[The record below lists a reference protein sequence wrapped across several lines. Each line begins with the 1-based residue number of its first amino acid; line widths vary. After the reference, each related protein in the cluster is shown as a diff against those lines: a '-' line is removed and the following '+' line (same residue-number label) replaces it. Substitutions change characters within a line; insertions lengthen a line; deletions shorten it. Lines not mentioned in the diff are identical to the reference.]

1 MARVKAAAGGIRAF
15 ALDPLRN
22 FKHQTIAVEEWGGAE
37 VTVRALSAGDWVEY
51 RRRAAELVSAARVD
65 AGLSARAV
73 EVAEG
78 EDASPE
84 PQVEIN
90 PNELYAFVLVRTLF
104 DEAQQRV
111 FTDDD
116 IDEVVEAF
124 SPVHDRLSAKA
135 FELSGVG
142 VTADDPDPVDAAGN
156 D

>member
-1 MARVKAAAGGIRAF
+1 MARAKTAEGGLRAF

-22 FKHQTIAVEEWGGAE
+22 FKREVVVVPEWDGAK

-51 RRRAAELVSAARVD
+51 RRRAAELVSAARIG
-65 AGLSARAV
+65 AGLSARPA

-78 EDASPE
+78 EEASPE

-90 PNELYAFVLVRTLF
+90 PNALYAFVLVRTLF
-104 DEAQQRV
+104 DETQQRV
-111 FTDDD
+111 FSDEDV
-116 IDEVVEAF
+116 DEVVEAF

-156 D
+156 G